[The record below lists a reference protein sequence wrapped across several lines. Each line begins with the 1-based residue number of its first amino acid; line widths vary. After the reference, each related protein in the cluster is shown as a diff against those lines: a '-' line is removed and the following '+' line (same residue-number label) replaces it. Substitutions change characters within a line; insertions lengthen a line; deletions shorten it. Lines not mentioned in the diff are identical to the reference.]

1 MLEFTFIYSY
11 SLFEMQNLSL
21 IQNKHSEVETASQIG
36 ERGESLATN
45 FLLKSGY
52 RIVCANFKVPVG
64 RNRRGAV
71 VTGEIDLIGYDEDA
85 LCFIEVKTRSSAEF
99 ASPLAA
105 VDLRKQRQI
114 IRTARMYRRIFHIQ
128 HGANFRYDVV
138 SIILNDES
146 RPKIELFKNYWS
158 ENKFRKNF
166 WSDEN

>member
-1 MLEFTFIYSY
+1 
-11 SLFEMQNLSL
+11 MQDLSL
-21 IQNKHSEVETASQIG
+21 IQNKHLVAETASQIG
-36 ERGESLATN
+36 ERGETLATN

-71 VTGEIDLIGYDEDA
+71 VTGEIDLIGYDQDI
-85 LCFIEVKTRSSAEF
+85 LCFIEVKTRSSDEF

-128 HGANFRYDVV
+128 STANFRYDVV
-138 SIILNDES
+138 SIILSGENL
-146 RPKIELFKNYWS
+146 PKIELFKNYWS